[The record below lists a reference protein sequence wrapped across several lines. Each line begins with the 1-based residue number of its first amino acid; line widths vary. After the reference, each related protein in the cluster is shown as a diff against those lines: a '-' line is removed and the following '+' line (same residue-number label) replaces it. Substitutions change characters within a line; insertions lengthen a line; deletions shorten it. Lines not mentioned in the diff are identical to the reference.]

1 MPMDP
6 IALTRDLVAL
16 DSTTGR
22 EHAATAHVAALLE
35 RAGWRVQLQPV
46 ADGRANVYA
55 VREAP
60 VVVLTTHLDTVP
72 PFLPLREDDTWL
84 HGRGTC
90 DAKGLAAAMIAA
102 AERMA
107 AAGERRVGLLF
118 VVGEENGSDGAKAAA
133 ALAPKGRWI
142 INGEP
147 TEGLL
152 TIGQK
157 GVLRATVAAT
167 GRAAHSAYPDEGSS
181 AILPLLDALQRIRRL
196 PLPFDPVLGPSTLN
210 IGQLNGGV
218 APNVIPAAAR
228 AELLYRTVADVTRLR
243 QEIEAAA
250 RPGATVTFPLEIPP
264 VTAPALPG
272 WPAATVNFCSDLAFY
287 GAWGTGYQLGPG
299 TIRVAH
305 TDEERI
311 AKQELR
317 DGTDAYERLARTLL
331 ALDEA
336 A

>member
-6 IALTRDLVAL
+6 IALTRDLVAI

-22 EHAATAHVAALLE
+22 EHEATAHLARLLE
-35 RAGWRVQLQPV
+35 RAGWQVQLQPV
-46 ADGRANVYA
+46 HGGRANLYA
-55 VREAP
+55 TREPP

-72 PFLPLREDDTWL
+72 PYIGLREDDTWL

-90 DAKGLAAAMIAA
+90 DAKGLAAAMVAA
-102 AERMA
+102 AETLA

-118 VVGEENGSDGAKAAA
+118 VVGEENGSDGAKATP
-133 ALAPKGRWI
+133 LLEPKGRWI

-157 GVLRATVAAT
+157 GVLRVTVET
-167 GRAAHSAYPDEGSS
+167 SGRAAHSAYPDEGRS
-181 AILPLLDALQRIRRL
+181 AILPLLDALERIRRL
-196 PLPFDPVLGPSTLN
+196 PLPSDPLLGAATMN
-210 IGQLNGGV
+210 IGTMHGGV
-218 APNVIPAAAR
+218 APNVIPAEGR
-228 AELLYRTVADVTRLR
+228 AELLYRTVSDVARLR

-250 RPGATVTFPLEIPP
+250 RPHARITFPLEIPP
-264 VTAPALPG
+264 VTAPSLPG
-272 WPAATVNFCSDLAFY
+272 WETTVVNFCSDLAFY
-287 GAWGTGYQLGPG
+287 GAWGTGYQYGPG

-311 AKQELR
+311 AKHDLL
-317 DGTDAYERLARTLL
+317 DGASAYVQLVRELL
-331 ALDEA
+331 ALDTSA
-336 A
+336 